1 MACVRRQPE
10 LLLFPQ
16 TMLLPILLLRLI
28 WMTFFAFRLSALL
41 ALLFAF
47 SSTTNAL
54 HGQALGGPWIKH
66 HLRLRADK
74 KQVALESSPEYSSVT
89 QSSKVPTFTTPSSFN
104 LSDAQQSTFTTGGSD
119 VIVPPQDT
127 DSHIPHAP
135 VSFHEQNACSDA
147 SSRILVMGY
156 YPDWAYPAFPPE
168 NIDFSRYDW
177 IDFAFA
183 LPNAAFAL
191 VWDDMDSGP
200 KLLERLVTAA
210 HAGGSKVKLSIGG
223 WTGSR

>member
-1 MACVRRQPE
+1 
-10 LLLFPQ
+10 
-16 TMLLPILLLRLI
+16 
-28 WMTFFAFRLSALL
+28 MTFFAFRLSALVV

-47 SSTTNAL
+47 SSIAKAL
-54 HGQALGGPWIKH
+54 HGQTLGGPWTKH

-74 KQVALESSPEYSSVT
+74 KQVTLESSPNYSTVT
-89 QSSKVPTFTTPSSFN
+89 QSSKVPTFTPSSFN
-104 LSDAQQSTFTTGGSD
+104 LSDAQQSTFATGGSD
-119 VIVPPQDT
+119 VIVSPQDT
-127 DSHIPHAP
+127 DSDIPHAP
-135 VSFHEQNACSDA
+135 VSFHEQDACSDI
-147 SSRILVMGY
+147 SSTILVMGY

-168 NIDFSRYDW
+168 NIDFRRYDW

-183 LPNAAFAL
+183 LPNADFAL

-223 WTGSR
+223 WTGSQ